1 MDYKAVD
8 PNLVTADRI
17 EISDMDFYDIME
29 APFEICGVYYSQED
43 GKFAR
48 MPKDK
53 ALKISDGVDFL
64 RTHTSGGRIRFKC
77 NSDEYAIITKQPYHH
92 PSQICTS
99 VLSSGFDIYVD
110 GVYNRTFSPANTP
123 EKDGYQSRVK
133 MERHQEKMSDILINM
148 PPYGEVSSVLVGIKK
163 GSEIEPPT
171 PYKDI
176 KPVVFYGSSITQG
189 AAASRP
195 GNIYQNILSRRLN
208 FDFINL
214 GFSGNCKAEPEM
226 ADYIN
231 SLDMSVFIYDYDH
244 NAITVDD
251 LKATHEPFFKLIRAK
266 NPTLPIVFMSRPLYL
281 LNDPEKL
288 RLAHIK
294 EVYERAK
301 ASGDNNVYFIDG
313 SKTSENFGMHDST
326 VDGVH
331 PNDLGFFG
339 IAEKLEPVL
348 TEIFNKMN

>member
-8 PNLVTADRI
+8 PNLVVADRI
-17 EISDMDFYDIME
+17 DISDMDFYDIMNE
-29 APFEICGVYYSQED
+29 PFEICGVYYSEED
-43 GKFAR
+43 GKFVR

-53 ALKISDGVDFL
+53 ALKVSDGVDFL

-77 NSDEYAIITKQPYHH
+77 DSDEYAIITRQPYCH
-92 PSQICTS
+92 PSPISTN
-99 VLSSGFDIYVD
+99 VLTSGFDIYVD
-110 GVYNRTFSPANTP
+110 GVYNRTFSPVQVP
-123 EKDGYQSRVK
+123 ENGGYQSRVK
-133 MERHQEKMSDILINM
+133 MERHQDKLSDITIHM
-148 PPYGEVSSVLVGIKK
+148 PPYGQVSSVLVGIKK
-163 GSEIEPPT
+163 GSKIERPT

-226 ADYIN
+226 AEYIN
-231 SLDMSVFIYDYDH
+231 SLDMSVFVYDYDH
-244 NAITVDD
+244 NAKNLED
-251 LKATHEPFFKLIRAK
+251 LVATHEPFYHLIREK

-281 LNDPEKL
+281 LNDVEIK
-288 RLAHIK
+288 RLVHIK

-301 ASGDNNVYFIDG
+301 ANGDNNVYFIDG
-313 SKTSENFGMHDST
+313 SKVTENFGQHDAT

-339 IAEKLEPVL
+339 IAEKMEPVFK
-348 TEIFNKMN
+348 EIFDRI